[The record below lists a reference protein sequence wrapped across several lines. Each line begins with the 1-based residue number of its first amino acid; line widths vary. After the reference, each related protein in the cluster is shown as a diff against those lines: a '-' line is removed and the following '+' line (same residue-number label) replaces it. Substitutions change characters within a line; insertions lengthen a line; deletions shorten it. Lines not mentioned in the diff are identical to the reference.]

1 MREMTF
7 DIGKLVSFALLAF
20 CFIPPLP
27 SLAQTWQSAIVH
39 EDANGQ
45 LIYVEDAEG
54 NRIPDFS
61 HAGYRGGGV
70 DIPDYHLETSI
81 APIDGD
87 NTAHIQSAIDAI
99 SSLRANDV
107 GVRGAL
113 LLEAGVYFVSE
124 PIRLRASGVV
134 IRGVGSE
141 ADSTSNTIIRRVGN
155 SEDAVLIIGGGGSN
169 DAWKEQPNTQSN
181 IVTDWV
187 KVGERSFDVEN
198 SSLYSVG
205 DQILIT
211 QPTTTAWL
219 DAVDGGGTASDPN
232 WDTDEFDIVYT
243 RRIQDIQGSQISVD
257 APVFNHLD
265 RSLSQSYIARRDSS
279 GQIEEVGVENI
290 RIEIET
296 EGPTSENH
304 AQSALEFNHVAN
316 GWVDSVSTSHFVYAG
331 VDIRSSI
338 HVTVQ
343 NSEAVEPHSLVDGAR
358 RYNFA
363 VYKSQLVLFQNN
375 YASEARHAYVGNG
388 EAWDSGIVFLNNVSE
403 NASTSS
409 EPHRHWGQAFLY
421 DNHVE
426 LGSSL
431 RLLRIR
437 LGNRGDFGTG
447 HGWSA
452 VHSVA
457 WNCKMNGT
465 SVSVEKPPTAQN
477 YGIGCEGNIRA
488 DAGSFNQPAGYIE
501 GSNQT
506 GLHPYS
512 LYLKQLADRQG
523 RPFETSHEIP
533 EIGSKGFEIS
543 NFPNPFAEQTMIRI
557 ALPEAS
563 ELDLSV
569 YDILGREYRIL
580 ERVFYSQGVHHL
592 AFSQKLGTGTYF
604 LRMKS
609 DEKVLT
615 SKMIVVD

>member
-1 MREMTF
+1 MTKKTF
-7 DIGKLVSFALLAF
+7 SWLLVIGLLALV
-20 CFIPPLP
+20 PR
-27 SLAQTWQSAIVH
+27 STLAQVWQSAIVQ
-39 EDANGQ
+39 EDASGQ
-45 LIYVEDAEG
+45 LVYVEDAEG

-61 HAGYRGGGV
+61 NAGYRGGGV
-70 DIPDYHLETSI
+70 DLPDYPIETSI
-81 APIDGD
+81 GPIDGD

-99 SSLRANDV
+99 SSLRVNDD
-107 GVRGAL
+107 GIRGAL
-113 LLEAGVYFVSE
+113 LLEAGVYRVSE
-124 PIRLRASGVV
+124 SLRLVASGVV

-141 ADSTSNTIIRRVGN
+141 TDSTSNTIIRRRGN
-155 SEDAVLIIGGGGSN
+155 SEDAVLLLGGGGST
-169 DAWKEQPNTQSN
+169 DAWQEESNTRSD

-187 KVGERSFDVEN
+187 KVGDRSFEVATP
-198 SSLYSVG
+198 SLFNLG

-219 DAVDGGGTASDPN
+219 DAIDGGGTASDPN

-243 RRIQDIQGSQISVD
+243 RRIEAIQGSEIQVD

-279 GQIEEVGVENI
+279 GQIEELGIENL

-304 AQSALEFNHVAN
+304 ARSAIEFLHVAN
-316 GWVDSVSTSHFVYAG
+316 GWVDHVSTSHFVYAG
-331 VDIRSSI
+331 VDIRNSI
-338 HVTVQ
+338 HITVQ
-343 NSEAVEPHSLVDGAR
+343 NSEAIEPHSLVDGAR

-363 VYKSQLVLFQNN
+363 VYRSQLVLFQNN

-409 EPHRHWGQAFLY
+409 EPHRHWGQGFLY
-421 DNHVE
+421 DNHLE

-431 RLLRIR
+431 RQLRLR

-477 YGIGCEGNIRA
+477 YGIGCEGNVRA

-501 GSNQT
+501 GSNQP

-512 LYLKQLADRQG
+512 LYLKQLADRLG

-533 EIGSKGFEIS
+533 KLDSNGFEIS
-543 NFPNPFAEQTMIRI
+543 NFPNPFSKQTMIRI
-557 ALPEAS
+557 GLSEAS

-569 YDILGREYRIL
+569 YDALGRQLRIL
-580 ERVFYSQGVHHL
+580 EGAYYSKGVHHFEFNQEL
-592 AFSQKLGTGTYF
+592 RTGIYF
-604 LRMKS
+604 LRMETA
-609 DEKVLT
+609 EKVVN
-615 SKMIVVD
+615 SKMIVID